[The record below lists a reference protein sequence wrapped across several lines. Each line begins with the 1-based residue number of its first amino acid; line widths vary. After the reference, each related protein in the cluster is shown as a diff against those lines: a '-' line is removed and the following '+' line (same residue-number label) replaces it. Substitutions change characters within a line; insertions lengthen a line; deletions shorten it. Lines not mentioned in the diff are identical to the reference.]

1 MVFEPPCTER
11 YARWCERT
19 TAQIMSTLLLD
30 FNMLLEGLLQEG
42 VEGRPVHAADCACN
56 YAAIGA
62 DDI

>member
-30 FNMLLEGLLQEG
+30 YLTFPFSISSSGNC
-42 VEGRPVHAADCACN
+42 GRASISFFVID
-56 YAAIGA
+56 
-62 DDI
+62 